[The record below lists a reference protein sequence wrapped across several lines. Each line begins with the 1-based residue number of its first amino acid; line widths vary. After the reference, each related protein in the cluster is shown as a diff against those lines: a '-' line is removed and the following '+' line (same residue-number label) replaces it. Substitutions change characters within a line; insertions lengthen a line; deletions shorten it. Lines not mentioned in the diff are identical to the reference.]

1 MVLFYVCNGFFH
13 QIRLGS
19 YQLALPVPGIL
30 KLCNYLQ
37 NVVAITYIFA
47 LQLSTFLFYNKQIGP
62 FCDKAPSLPLSMQE
76 QETESSRMLAA
87 LEKKHVQS
95 RQQRADAI
103 SFGEYRKDGGRH
115 V

>member
-1 MVLFYVCNGFFH
+1 MAPETITEQYSRMEPFT
-13 QIRLGS
+13 
-19 YQLALPVPGIL
+19 ADPV
-30 KLCNYLQ
+30 K
-37 NVVAITYIFA
+37 
-47 LQLSTFLFYNKQIGP
+47 IGP

-87 LEKKHVQS
+87 LEKKHVQA

-103 SFGEYRKDGGRH
+103 SFGEYRKDGGNH

>member
-1 MVLFYVCNGFFH
+1 MAPENITVRYSGMEPFT
-13 QIRLGS
+13 
-19 YQLALPVPGIL
+19 AEPV
-30 KLCNYLQ
+30 K
-37 NVVAITYIFA
+37 
-47 LQLSTFLFYNKQIGP
+47 IGP

-87 LEKKHVQS
+87 LEKKHVQT